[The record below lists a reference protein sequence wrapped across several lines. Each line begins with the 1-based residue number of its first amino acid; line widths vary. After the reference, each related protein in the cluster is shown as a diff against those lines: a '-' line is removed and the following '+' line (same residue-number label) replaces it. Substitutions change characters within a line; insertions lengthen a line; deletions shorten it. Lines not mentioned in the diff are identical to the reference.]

1 MPNPKRPGRI
11 ALTPD
16 EVKELK
22 GTGSVITEIE
32 RAIKVQ
38 KRLKADTTDMESR
51 LALLKEQRK
60 ILLEEFS

>member
-1 MPNPKRPGRI
+1 MPDPKKPGRI

-22 GTGSVITEIE
+22 ATGSVITEIE

-38 KRLKADTTDMESR
+38 KRLKADTADIESQ
-51 LALLKEQRK
+51 LELLKEQRK
-60 ILLEEFS
+60 ILLEEFC